1 MFASYC
7 NQHVT
12 NVQKYNSNIK
22 LITGNS
28 LVGECLTKTRL
39 GLENFYREI
48 REIDA
53 QLVSRAGFFKERMR
67 KTELGLK
74 IANIR

>member
-12 NVQKYNSNIK
+12 KVQKYNSIK
-22 LITGNS
+22 LKTGNS

-67 KTELGLK
+67 KTKLGLK

>member
-1 MFASYC
+1 MR
-7 NQHVT
+7 
-12 NVQKYNSNIK
+12 KYNINIR

-28 LVGECLTKTRL
+28 LAGECLTKARL
-39 GLENFYREI
+39 GVENFYREI

-53 QLVSRAGFFKERMR
+53 QLVSRAGFLKERIR
-67 KTELGLK
+67 KTELRLK